1 VVTLW
6 PDEELGALAPEDPEL
21 VEVPE
26 DDPELVEVPEDDP
39 ELVEVP
45 EEDPDPEVDVD
56 WVRLDGDAWMVDGVV
71 ACDVPDAAKTA
82 VPPVSAMA
90 TPAIPAVILLTRRRA
105 S

>member
-1 VVTLW
+1 MVTLW
-6 PDEELGALAPEDPEL
+6 PDEELGALTPEE
-21 VEVPE
+21 
-26 DDPELVEVPEDDP
+26 PELVEVPEDDP

-56 WVRLDGDAWMVDGVV
+56 WIRLDGDAWMVDGVV